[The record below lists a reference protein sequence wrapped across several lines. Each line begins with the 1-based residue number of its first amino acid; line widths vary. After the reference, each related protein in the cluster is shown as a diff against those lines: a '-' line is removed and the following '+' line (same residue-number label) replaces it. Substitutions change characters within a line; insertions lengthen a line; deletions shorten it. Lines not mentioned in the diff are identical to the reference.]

1 MVSCAEKL
9 ISHILVLVSVFVRIP
24 VPVEKSK
31 EHPTEGAFLY
41 LSRLV
46 MKPREPLSKTVSY
59 ETISCLVIA

>member
-1 MVSCAEKL
+1 
-9 ISHILVLVSVFVRIP
+9 VLVSVFVRIP